1 MMKLKTWKVAG
12 ILLWGGAALIILGL
26 ALSYPRLAPYVSA
39 AFARD
44 PIPTAPPL
52 TFDTTSDAQV
62 QTVKEGSA
70 KTPEASEG
78 PEEVLL
84 PFEEDDLEGTVV
96 QEDGVG
102 AASVPPPV
110 APSTPGLDDAD
121 PTSAMPAFVGT
132 IPVNIRIPAINLDAP
147 VTSIGWE
154 IVTRGGKSQAL
165 WQVPNRRAAGWHN
178 TSALLGIPGNTVL
191 NGHNT
196 GRGEVFRDLYKLD
209 GGEEIVVDG
218 QDGQVYTYEVDE
230 TYILPEAGQPVEVRR
245 QNARYIQQ
253 TPDERLT
260 LVTCHP
266 YGSLANRLLIIA
278 YPVSDGGEAQG
289 E

>member
-1 MMKLKTWKVAG
+1 
-12 ILLWGGAALIILGL
+12 
-26 ALSYPRLAPYVSA
+26 
-39 AFARD
+39 
-44 PIPTAPPL
+44 
-52 TFDTTSDAQV
+52 
-62 QTVKEGSA
+62 
-70 KTPEASEG
+70 
-78 PEEVLL
+78 
-84 PFEEDDLEGTVV
+84 
-96 QEDGVG
+96 
-102 AASVPPPV
+102 VPPPV

-147 VTSIGWE
+147 VISIGWE